1 MFEEYPDVLTPAEVA
16 QILRVSLNTVYKYV
30 DSGAIYGFRLK
41 ATDGRP
47 LRKLFIP
54 KKGVIA
60 YLEGT
65 S

>member
-1 MFEEYPDVLTPAEVA
+1 MT
-16 QILRVSLNTVYKYV
+16 ILSSRR

-41 ATDGRP
+41 AADGRP